1 MQVNSTNA
9 HIQKS
14 LLLSIIGIGL
24 LIVVATFLGKETA
37 KIVTDFVSIPVA
49 GTLVILSFILA
60 LRFRKTGS
68 HGKAWLF
75 FLGISISWF
84 IAETI
89 WVVLELVYHANPFP
103 SLADVFYL
111 AGYPF
116 LMCFLIYYIKP
127 VKKAAT
133 KRMLIVAT
141 MISASMMFPSVYM
154 AYDSDP
160 KVSIITNAI
169 ATSYPI
175 LDSIIF
181 IPALIGIILFFR
193 GEVNFTWSLV
203 CIAIILNV
211 AGDTAFQI
219 STFTNTYYTGH
230 PADILLLW
238 SYAFFS
244 FGVYD
249 HIRIFK
255 KTEYRG
261 TKSHIA

>member
-1 MQVNSTNA
+1 MQVNSTN
-9 HIQKS
+9 ITTQKS
-14 LLLSIIGIGL
+14 LLLSVIGIGL
-24 LIVVATFLGKETA
+24 LIVVATSLGKESA
-37 KIVTDFVSIPVA
+37 KIVTDVVSIPIAGSLVA
-49 GTLVILSFILA
+49 LSLLLA
-60 LRFRKTGS
+60 LRFKRTGT

-75 FLGISISWF
+75 FLGLSVSWF
-84 IAETI
+84 IAETL
-89 WVVLELVYHANPFP
+89 WAVLELVYNMDPFP

-116 LMCFLIYYIKP
+116 LMCFLIYYINP

-133 KRMLIVAT
+133 RKMLVAAT
-141 MISASMMFPSVYM
+141 VISVSMMFPSVYM

-160 KVSIITNAI
+160 KVSIVENII

-175 LDSIIF
+175 MDSIIF
-181 IPALIGIILFFR
+181 IPALIGVILFFR

-219 STFTNTYYTGH
+219 ATFTDTYYTGH

-238 SYAFFS
+238 SYVFFS

-249 HIRIFK
+249 HIRIFRK
-255 KTEYRG
+255 PEYRR
-261 TKSHIA
+261 TKSELT

>member
-1 MQVNSTNA
+1 MQVNSTNM
-9 HIQKS
+9 HTQKS
-14 LLLSIIGIGL
+14 LLLSILGIGL
-24 LIVVATFLGKETA
+24 IIVVATFLGKETA
-37 KIVTDFVSIPVA
+37 KIITDFTYIPVA
-49 GTLVILSFILA
+49 GILVILSSILS
-60 LRFRKTGS
+60 LRFRKTGN

-84 IAETI
+84 IAETLWAI
-89 WVVLELVYHANPFP
+89 LELVYHTNPFP

-111 AGYPF
+111 TGYPF

-133 KRMLIVAT
+133 KKMVIGAT
-141 MISASMMFPSVYM
+141 IISASMMFPSIYM
-154 AYDSDP
+154 TYNSDP
-160 KVSIITNAI
+160 TVSPLENII

-175 LDSIIF
+175 MDSVIF
-181 IPALIGIILFFR
+181 IPAMIGVILFFR

-203 CIAIILNV
+203 CIAIILQV
-211 AGDTAFQI
+211 AGDTTFQVA
-219 STFTNTYYTGH
+219 TFTDTYYTGH

-238 SYAFFS
+238 SYVFFC

-255 KTEYRG
+255 KTEYHGARPDL
-261 TKSHIA
+261 A

>member
-37 KIVTDFVSIPVA
+37 KIATDFTYLLTA
-49 GTLVILSFILA
+49 GTLVILSSILS
-60 LRFRKTGS
+60 LRFRKAGS

-75 FLGISISWF
+75 FLGTSISWF
-84 IAETI
+84 IAETTWSI
-89 WVVLELVYHANPFP
+89 LELVYHAKPFP

-111 AGYPF
+111 GGYPF

-127 VKKAAT
+127 VRKAAT
-133 KRMLIVAT
+133 KKMLIGAIIV
-141 MISASMMFPSVYM
+141 SVSMMFPSIYM
-154 AYDSDP
+154 TYNFDP
-160 KVSIITNAI
+160 KVPPIENII

-175 LDSIIF
+175 MDSIIF
-181 IPALIGIILFFR
+181 IPALIGVVLFFR

-203 CIAIILNV
+203 CIAIVLEV
-211 AGDTAFQI
+211 AGDTTFQLA
-219 STFTNTYYTGH
+219 TFTDTYYTGH

-238 SYAFFS
+238 SYVFFS

-261 TKSHIA
+261 ARSHLA